1 MGVGA
6 PNLWLA
12 ELWAKLWALVAVHQ
26 PWSFGVLGLVLG
38 AVIALVAMLIW
49 RYAIRPFS
57 RAWYLNNRERRV
69 SALNERLKLPI
80 APFKLA
86 KRQQLI
92 DDLIADPAVHQAIAA
107 EAAASGKPVTA
118 ITAKARRYA
127 HEIVPAFSATLY
139 FKIGA
144 RLARWTSRSLYRVRV
159 ARALQ
164 PIAPDA
170 SVVFVIN
177 HRSNI
182 DYILVTHLIAKSS
195 ALSYAV
201 GEWARATGV
210 AQLIRLMGAYFLR
223 RDSGNQLYRRVLS
236 SYVHRATAAGV
247 TQAIFPEGGLS
258 RTGALQP
265 AKLGLLSYMVSDFDP
280 GGARDIVFV
289 PVGLNYDRV
298 LEDRVLTAAA
308 NTPAGQRPKF
318 GFDAKVLAGFIG
330 RNIVGR
336 ITGRWYRFS
345 YACVSFGPPLSL
357 RDYLAGR
364 GTAQLLDLRALNDA
378 DRHVEV
384 AALGRHLIGAVG
396 RTVPALPVSVVAFAL
411 AEAGLLARDRRL
423 GQCLTAFELRHAA
436 RALMQRLRDAGATVY
451 LPRDDEDYAIDVG
464 RRTLALR
471 RLITETPGI
480 LVAATYQV
488 EPGEE
493 PIIAFYANGIAQLLG
508 HSGWHFPAPSQP
520 SDGHAARTAAE
531 PVTSVPAASP
541 ATASPPSNL

>member
-1 MGVGA
+1 MSALA
-6 PNLWLA
+6 PDLWLQEA
-12 ELWAKLWALVAVHQ
+12 WRFIAAHQ
-26 PWSFGVLGLVLG
+26 PWGYVALGVSLGTIITLT
-38 AVIALVAMLIW
+38 ALLIW
-49 RYAIRPFS
+49 HFLIRPAT
-57 RAWYLNNRERRV
+57 RTLYLNNRERRI

-80 APFKLA
+80 ARFKLA
-86 KRQQLI
+86 KRNVLI
-92 DDLIADPAVHQAIAA
+92 DDLIADPAVRQAIMA
-107 EAAASGKPVTA
+107 EAAASGKRVA
-118 ITAKARRYA
+118 DITAKARRYA

-159 ARALQ
+159 ARPLA
-164 PIAPDA
+164 PIAPNA

-265 AKLGLLSYMVSDFDP
+265 AKLGLLSYMVGDFDP
-280 GGARDIVFV
+280 AGERDIVFV

-308 NTPAGQRPKF
+308 GAPPGKRPKF
-318 GFDAKVLAGFIG
+318 GFDPKALARFVG
-330 RNIVGR
+330 RNIRGR

-345 YACVSFGPPLSL
+345 YACVSFGPPVSL
-357 RDYLAGR
+357 RAHLSQHSGA
-364 GTAQLLDLRALNDA
+364 TAVMDLRQLNEA
-378 DRHVEV
+378 DRHAEV
-384 AALGRHLIGAVG
+384 ANLGQHLIAAVG
-396 RTVPALPVSVVAFAL
+396 RSVPVLPVSLVAFAL
-411 AEAGLLARDRRL
+411 AEAGMLAPDRP
-423 GQCLTAFELRHAA
+423 LTQSIPVLALREAV
-436 RALMQRLRDAGATVY
+436 RALMQRLRDVDATVY
-451 LPRDDEDYAIDVG
+451 VPRDDEDYAFDVG
-464 RRTLALR
+464 LRALILR
-471 RLITETPGI
+471 HLITETRGMI
-480 LVAATYQV
+480 ISAAVRV

-493 PIIAFYANGIAQLLG
+493 PIIAFYANGIAHLLR
-508 HSGWHFPAPSQP
+508 HPGWPI
-520 SDGHAARTAAE
+520 
-531 PVTSVPAASP
+531 
-541 ATASPPSNL
+541 TASRTTQASA

>member
-1 MGVGA
+1 MGAAA

-12 ELWAKLWALVAVHQ
+12 KFWAFVGAHQ
-26 PWSFGVLGLVLG
+26 PWGYVGLGLVLG
-38 AVIALVAMLIW
+38 AVIAGAALLAW

-57 RAWYLNNRERRV
+57 RALYLNNRERRV

-92 DDLIADPAVHQAIAA
+92 DDLIADPAVRQAIAT
-107 EAAASGKPVTA
+107 EATASGKAVA
-118 ITAKARRYA
+118 VITAKARRYA

-247 TQAIFPEGGLS
+247 TQEIFPEGGLS

-280 GGARDIVFV
+280 AGARDIVFV
-289 PVGLNYDRV
+289 PVGLNYDRI

-308 NTPAGQRPKF
+308 SAPAGKRPKF

-330 RNIVGR
+330 RNVVGR

-345 YACVSFGPPLSL
+345 YACVSFGPPVSL
-357 RDYLAGR
+357 RDYLRQCRPASS
-364 GTAQLLDLRALNDA
+364 ALDLRHLTDP
-378 DRHVEV
+378 DRHAAV
-384 AALGRHLIGAVG
+384 AALGDHLIAAVG
-396 RTVPALPVSVVAFAL
+396 RSVPVLPVSLVAFAL
-411 AEAGLLARDRRL
+411 AEADLLAPDRRL
-423 GQCLTAFELRHAA
+423 GQGIPIFELRQTV
-436 RALMQRLRDAGATVY
+436 RALMQRFRAAEATVY
-451 LPRDDEDYAIDVG
+451 VPRDDEDYAFDVG
-464 RRTLALR
+464 LRTLNLR
-471 RLITETPGI
+471 HLIAETPGM
-480 LVAATYQV
+480 LTSGTVRV

-493 PIIAFYANGIAQLLG
+493 AIVAFYANGIAHLLG
-508 HSGWHFPAPSQP
+508 HPGWPLTPA
-520 SDGHAARTAAE
+520 R
-531 PVTSVPAASP
+531 VR
-541 ATASPPSNL
+541 

>member
-1 MGVGA
+1 MGALA
-6 PNLWLA
+6 PNLWLGD
-12 ELWAKLWALVAVHQ
+12 LWALIAAHQ
-26 PWSFGVLGLVLG
+26 PWGDVALGVGLGSIIAG
-38 AVIALVAMLIW
+38 AAMLAW
-49 RYAIRPFS
+49 RYAVRPYS
-57 RAWYLNNRERRV
+57 RALYLNNRERRV

-80 APFKLA
+80 AAFKLA

-92 DDLIADPAVHQAIAA
+92 DDLIADPAVHLAIAA
-107 EAAASGKPVTA
+107 EVTASNKSVAA

-159 ARALQ
+159 ARALA
-164 PIAPDA
+164 PIAPDT

-280 GGARDIVFV
+280 GGTRDIVFV
-289 PVGLNYDRV
+289 PVGLNYDRI

-308 NTPAGQRPKF
+308 SAPVGTRPKF

-330 RNIVGR
+330 RNVLGR

-345 YACVSFGPPLSL
+345 YACVSFGEPVSL
-357 RDYLAGR
+357 REYLA
-364 GTAQLLDLRALNDA
+364 ASELDLRELNA
-378 DRHVEV
+378 AERHVEV
-384 AALGRHLIGAVG
+384 AALGEHLIAAVG
-396 RTVPALPVSVVAFAL
+396 HSVPVLPVSLVAFAL
-411 AEAGLLARDRRL
+411 AEAGLLAPDRRL
-423 GQCLTAFELRHAA
+423 GQDIPIFELRQAVRSLSLRFRAA
-436 RALMQRLRDAGATVY
+436 EATVY
-451 LPRDDEDYAIDVG
+451 VPRDDEGYAFDVG
-464 RRTLALR
+464 LRTLNLR
-471 RLITETPGI
+471 HLTTQNPGI
-480 LVAATYQV
+480 LTPGTVRV
-488 EPGEE
+488 EPGQEA
-493 PIIAFYANGIAQLLG
+493 IIAFYANGIAHLLG
-508 HSGWHFPAPSQP
+508 HPGWPLTLARVPSMR
-520 SDGHAARTAAE
+520 DDRTRSIE
-531 PVTSVPAASP
+531 SRVHPIASNRP
-541 ATASPPSNL
+541 